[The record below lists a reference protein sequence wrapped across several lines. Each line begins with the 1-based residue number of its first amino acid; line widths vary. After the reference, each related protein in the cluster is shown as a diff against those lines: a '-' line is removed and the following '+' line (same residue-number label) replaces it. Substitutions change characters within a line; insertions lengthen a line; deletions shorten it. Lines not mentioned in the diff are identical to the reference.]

1 MHRVHTDISPSIRK
15 RQQNLLF
22 NLYTHTKRIL
32 NAQTSEHERSV
43 SANKVDISDTPT
55 TIRNLDQLPINSL
68 SLCEVVCHRA
78 QNLLGKGILCCNQV
92 VWQHLYLYPC
102 LHHSLYKII
111 SSRFVPSCWQL
122 LLWGEPKVISP
133 STKGKRC
140 LFPLWI
146 KWSETVGTHQIML

>member
-1 MHRVHTDISPSIRK
+1 MMHRVHTDISPSIRK

-68 SLCEVVCHRA
+68 SLCEVVCHQA

-122 LLWGEPKVISP
+122 LL
-133 STKGKRC
+133 
-140 LFPLWI
+140 
-146 KWSETVGTHQIML
+146 